1 MNNITIL
8 AYFIFVLSIFIPLYV
23 YKSMGINP
31 AVQNQFEMPQKIFE
45 GIWSLMYIL
54 TGISIALIITSK
66 NTSLLYW
73 ITLFTI
79 IATCLTN
86 YSVLI
91 NTKNFSKC
99 KYMLLTNVLLL
110 SLQVFASYYINPI
123 SGIILAPVLM
133 WYIYVLIQF
142 KDFRV

>member
-8 AYFIFVLSIFIPLYV
+8 SYFIFVLSIFIPLYI
-23 YKSMGINP
+23 YRSMGISL
-31 AVQNQFEMPQKIFE
+31 AVQNQFQMPQKIFE
-45 GIWSLMYIL
+45 GIWSLMYVL

-66 NTSLLYW
+66 DTSLLYW

-79 IATCLTN
+79 IATCLIN

-91 NTKNFSKC
+91 STKNFSNC

-110 SLQVFASYYINPI
+110 SLQVFASYYINPF
-123 SGIILAPVLM
+123 SGIILAPVLI

>member
-1 MNNITIL
+1 
-8 AYFIFVLSIFIPLYV
+8 
-23 YKSMGINP
+23 MGINP
-31 AVQNQFEMPQKIFE
+31 TVQKQFQMSQKIFE
-45 GIWSLMYIL
+45 GIWLLMYVL
-54 TGISIALIITSK
+54 SGISIALIIMSK

-79 IATCLTN
+79 IATCLIN

-91 NTKNFSKC
+91 NTKNLSKC